1 MNLRPP
7 FVAFFKLISCFMEKS
22 NIDLDNPEF
31 QNVWNLVRFTRQSV
45 FLTGKAGTGKSTF
58 LKYICENTSKNYV
71 VLAPTGIAAVNA
83 GGVTM
88 HSFFKLPFKPLLPDD
103 PEFDTKHLRSR
114 MKYGREFC
122 KLLKELDLVI
132 IDEIS
137 MVRADI
143 IDFIDKLLRFY
154 SDNHR
159 EPFGGKQMLFIGDI
173 FQLEPV
179 VTGDMRDVL
188 SHYYPQPY
196 FFNAKV
202 FDSTNI
208 VSIELKKVYRQ
219 SDPRFISLLDRIR
232 VGAPLKDDI
241 MLLNSKVNSVDRGMD
256 EMRITLATTRD
267 KVDSINDVRL
277 DELKSAPVTFVGE
290 IKGDFPENSLPT
302 SKELTLKVGA
312 QIVFIKNDVD
322 KRWVNGTLGKVYN
335 IEDETIMVELDNGE
349 KHVVE
354 PAIWKNI
361 KYEFDEEKH
370 KVIEK
375 ELGSFQQLPVR
386 LAWALTIHK
395 SQGLTFN
402 NVNIDMGHGAF
413 SGGQAYVAL
422 SRCRSLEGMC
432 LSSTINER
440 DIFVSPSIVKFSRS
454 FNDISLIGDAIESA
468 RADEFYVKALD
479 DFEHGRVGQAWDN
492 LVEAMRIKPCSD
504 NKLLCRFVRRKLNSV
519 SRLHDEI
526 GRLNEMIADDRKRFK
541 KLASEYVA
549 LGKSLQKEGVEPTP
563 ILANFDKAIS
573 IDEECVEAWLGKGKT
588 YQDIGEYDEA
598 IACYRQA
605 VRLDGDN
612 VVGVLSLALV
622 YIRQDECAEAMD
634 WLLRAEQI
642 DENNPSVHDGMAIVY
657 EKIGDENNAA
667 VHKSI
672 AKKLRRNRKK

>member
-1 MNLRPP
+1 MG
-7 FVAFFKLISCFMEKS
+7 KS

-58 LKYICENTSKNYV
+58 LKYICENTTKNYV
-71 VLAPTGIAAVNA
+71 VLAPTGIAAVNV

-88 HSFFKLPFKPLLPDD
+88 HSFFKLPFKPLLKDD
-103 PEFDTKHLRSR
+103 PEFDYKHLRSR

-154 SDNHR
+154 SNNRR
-159 EPFGGKQMLFIGDI
+159 EPFGGKQMLFIGDL

-188 SHYYPQPY
+188 SRYYPQPY
-196 FFNAKV
+196 FFNAEV
-202 FDSTNI
+202 FKSTEI

-219 SDPRFISLLDRIR
+219 TDPRFISLLDRVR
-232 VGAPLKDDI
+232 VGAPTKDDI
-241 MLLNSKVNSVDRGMD
+241 KLLNSKVSGDDAERD

-267 KVDSINDVRL
+267 KVDSINDARL
-277 DELKSAPVTFVGE
+277 DALKSAPVTFVGE
-290 IKGDFPENSLPT
+290 IQGDFPENSLPT

-322 KRWVNGTLGKVYN
+322 KRWVNGTLGKIYN
-335 IEDETIMVELDNGE
+335 INEETIMVELDNGE

-361 KYEFDEEKH
+361 KYEFDEEKR

-395 SQGLTFN
+395 SQGLTFS

-422 SRCRSLEGMC
+422 SRCRSLEGMS

-454 FNDISLIGDAIESA
+454 FNDSELINDTIESA
-468 RADEFYVKALD
+468 HAEELYVKALD
-479 DFEHGRVGQAWDN
+479 DFEHERLGSAWDN
-492 LVEAMRIKPCSD
+492 LAQAMKIRPCLD
-504 NKLLCRFVRRKLNSV
+504 NELACRFIRRKLNGI
-519 SRLHDEI
+519 SRLHNEI
-526 GRLNEMIADDRKRFK
+526 DRLNGVIADDKERFRN
-541 KLASEYVA
+541 LAAEYVA
-549 LGKSLQKEGVEPTP
+549 LGKSLQKEGMEPTP
-563 ILANFDKAIS
+563 ILANFDKALS
-573 IDEECVEAWLGKGKT
+573 IDAECVDAWIGKGKT
-588 YQDIGEYDEA
+588 YQDIGENDEA
-598 IACYRQA
+598 IACYRNA
-605 VRLDGDN
+605 VDLDGEN
-612 VVGVLSLALV
+612 VVGALSLALV
-622 YIRQDECAEAMD
+622 YIRKEEYAEAMD

-642 DENNPSVHDGMAIVY
+642 DENNPSVHDGIAIVY
-657 EKIGDENNAA
+657 AQIGDEESAA
-667 VHKSI
+667 VHKAL
-672 AKKLRRNRKK
+672 AKKLRRGRSRKK